1 VLRKGFA
8 VSSALGKLRLF
19 RAVREDKAVSL
30 LHIAI
35 LAAAGAEATLAATS
49 FLRVCFANFCRFHW
63 KVFHA
68 TASLPS
74 HEAE

>member
-1 VLRKGFA
+1 MTFFYKCYPGLCVYSRLASLSLLRKGFA

-35 LAAAGAEATLAATS
+35 LAAAGAEALSMDTS
-49 FLRVCFANFCRFHW
+49 F
-63 KVFHA
+63 
-68 TASLPS
+68 
-74 HEAE
+74 

>member
-1 VLRKGFA
+1 MTMYEASFSRNSERLRHKDLASLLRKGFA

-35 LAAAGAEATLAATS
+35 LAAAGAEAQLCTTS
-49 FLRVCFANFCRFHW
+49 HR
-63 KVFHA
+63 
-68 TASLPS
+68 AS
-74 HEAE
+74 